1 MNVAIQGGGK
11 IFGIYEIVI
20 DKQEL
25 FNTILITDLKY

>member
-11 IFGIYEIVI
+11 IFGVSEIKI

-25 FNTILITDLKY
+25 FNTMIISDFQY